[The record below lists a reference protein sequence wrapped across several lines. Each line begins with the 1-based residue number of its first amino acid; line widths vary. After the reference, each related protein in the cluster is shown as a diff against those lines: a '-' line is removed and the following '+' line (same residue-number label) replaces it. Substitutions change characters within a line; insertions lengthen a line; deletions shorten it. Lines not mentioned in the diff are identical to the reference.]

1 MSINW
6 YLFSVKNM
14 RIVQL
19 LFAETTKQFVTIN
32 NYVFITYAQKEVLII
47 TFLRSVNQIIVHNSS
62 DCL

>member
-1 MSINW
+1 
-6 YLFSVKNM
+6 M

-19 LFAETTKQFVTIN
+19 LFAETTKLFVTIN